1 MLIRSKFFTMMTT
14 IFLGLSPGIAL
25 AQLDQPA
32 VEQTNP
38 SYSEAELKSFSEAL
52 LEVQRITDA
61 YQPSLEAAKTPED
74 ENRVREA
81 ATDEATQVI
90 TAKGISVDKYREILL
105 VAQSNSEVA
114 DRIRQHLRNLQ

>member
-1 MLIRSKFFTMMTT
+1 MLIRSKVLTMMTT

-25 AQLDQPA
+25 AQLEQPA

-38 SYSEAELKSFSEAL
+38 SYNEAELKSFAEAL
-52 LEVQRITDA
+52 LEVQRINNA

-74 ENRVREA
+74 ENRVRKA
-81 ATDEATQVI
+81 ATDETTQVI
-90 TAKGISVDKYREILL
+90 TEKGISVDKYREILL
-105 VAQSNSEVA
+105 VALSNSEVA

>member
-1 MLIRSKFFTMMTT
+1 MLIRSKVLTMMTT

-38 SYSEAELKSFSEAL
+38 SYSEAELKSFAEAL
-52 LEVQRITDA
+52 LEVQRVA
-61 YQPSLEAAKTPED
+61 NVYQPGLEAAKTPED

-90 TAKGISVDKYREILL
+90 TEKGISVDKYREILF
-105 VAQSNSEVA
+105 VALSNSEVA